1 MFQINTTR
9 ATEGKEKEGRL
20 DKTLEVIIA
29 YNSPNLEKKN
39 TLTDFKELRITQLKK
54 PKEIHTKTHNS

>member
-9 ATEGKEKEGRL
+9 VPEGKEKEGRV

-39 TLTDFKELRITQLKK
+39 TLTDFKELRITPLKK
-54 PKEIHTKTHNS
+54 PKEIHAKTDNS